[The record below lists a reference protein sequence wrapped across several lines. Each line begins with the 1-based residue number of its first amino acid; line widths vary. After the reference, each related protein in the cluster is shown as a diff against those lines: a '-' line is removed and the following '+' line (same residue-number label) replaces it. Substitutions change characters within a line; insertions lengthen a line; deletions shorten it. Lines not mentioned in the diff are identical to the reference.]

1 MGNWDLKTYNR
12 AFFFGPGLPLGLGAP
27 SGPNATP
34 ELLLTPFFL
43 IPSVGGGISEGTG
56 VPLATGVLEVDSGG
70 LSPFELAATGSVFEV
85 DDDEESF
92 EGDSSLICSSLTW
105 TGATSKLCRALGDN
119 FKVMIML
126 ALDDF
131 RRAPEAVD
139 GLLEEAIVELTA
151 RRRD

>member
-1 MGNWDLKTYNR
+1 M
-12 AFFFGPGLPLGLGAP
+12 
-27 SGPNATP
+27 
-34 ELLLTPFFL
+34 
-43 IPSVGGGISEGTG
+43 
-56 VPLATGVLEVDSGG
+56 PLATGVLEVDSGG

-139 GLLEEAIVELTA
+139 GLLEEAIVELIA
-151 RRRD
+151 RRRG